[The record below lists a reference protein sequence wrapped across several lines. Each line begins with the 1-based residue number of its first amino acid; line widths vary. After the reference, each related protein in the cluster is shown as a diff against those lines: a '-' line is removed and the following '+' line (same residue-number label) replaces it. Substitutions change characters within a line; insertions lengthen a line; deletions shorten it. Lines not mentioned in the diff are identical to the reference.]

1 MINKFNL
8 IFFISNF
15 SFGGAGNS
23 IVRLCSQLNKKRYSI
38 SIICIG
44 KSDYKKILHKYGIN
58 VIEINKSKLLY
69 SLFDLIK
76 IINNLVKN
84 DVKNILVS
92 NIHYS
97 NVIIILISFFLKPLK
112 IILVERTPVEELD
125 IYFNLKDFLKKKILK
140 FLVKYTYPF
149 ADLIICNSFGIRKG
163 LKKLINK
170 KVYVIYPPSISKIL
184 KEKKLKT
191 NNIKF
196 FSFSRLSNEK
206 NILLILKAI
215 NYLKNQNTNY
225 ILNIY
230 GDGNEE
236 NKLKLYVKQNNLK
249 KNIKFKGF
257 KKNIGQLKDQI
268 YICASLFEGCCN
280 ATIEALNNSKII
292 ISSNCPGGNSEII
305 LNGKGGELFLSNN
318 FKSLARSMNL
328 VANNLPKQIKKAKIA
343 RKNLHR
349 FKLQSNKLSYENIF
363 NKI

>member
-1 MINKFNL
+1 MIEKINL

-23 IVRLCSQLNKKRYSI
+23 IVRLCKQLSKKRYSI

-44 KSDYKKILHKYGIN
+44 KSDYKKILQKHSVN
-58 VIEINKSKLLY
+58 VIEIKKSKLIF
-69 SLFDLIK
+69 SIFDLVK

-84 DVKNILVS
+84 DMKNILVS

-97 NVIIILISFFLKPLK
+97 NVIIVLISFLLKPLK
-112 IILVERTPVEELD
+112 IILVERTPIEELD
-125 IYFNLKDFLKKKILK
+125 IYFDLKDFLKKKILK
-140 FLVKYTYPF
+140 LLVKFTYPH
-149 ADLIICNSFGIRKG
+149 ADIIVCNSFGIKNG

-170 KVYVIYPPSISKIL
+170 MIYVIYPPSISKIL
-184 KEKKLKT
+184 KEKKIKVNSL
-191 NNIKF
+191 KF

-215 NYLKNQNTNY
+215 NYLKNQNINY
-225 ILNIY
+225 TLNIY
-230 GDGNEE
+230 GDGNEK
-236 NKLKLYVKQNNLK
+236 NRLMLYVKQNNLK

-257 KKNIGQLKDQI
+257 RKNIGQLKEQI

-292 ISSNCPGGNSEII
+292 ISSNCPGGNNEII
-305 LNGKGGELFLSNN
+305 LDGKGGELFLSND
-318 FKSLARSMNL
+318 FISLARSMKI
-328 VANNLPKQIKKAKIA
+328 VVNNIPKQIKKVKTA
-343 RKNLHR
+343 RKNLNR

-363 NKI
+363 NNI